1 MTGTISDTERLFAA
15 ENVVLDSDDAYEL
28 HLEYYRRGWSDGLP
42 VIPATPARVRAM
54 LEYAPAGWR
63 LDPRLPPAQ
72 GIATA
77 EALAIQA
84 VMAGCQPKQFPVV
97 LAAIEAMS
105 DPIFNLTT
113 VQATTHSVAPFLVV
127 NGPKRDELEFYG
139 GPGCLGPGSQ
149 ANATVGRAVRL
160 ALLNIGGGVP
170 GVGDKASQGHPGKY
184 TYCIAENEE
193 ANPWEPLHIERGFD
207 ATTSTVTVFG
217 AGAPVNVNNHVGKT
231 AVHILDTFADA
242 MVTIGGTV
250 MHRRAYGKEGHDQ
263 TGEFIV
269 LFAPEHAATIA
280 ADGWS
285 KDDVQRYLFEHARI
299 PTELMPKTGM
309 WGMHEAPRWMQL
321 DRPGWKVPVVASP
334 ECFVVIVA
342 GGEGKHSSCIPT
354 HGSSTHSVTV
364 AFDRPGIEEGRR

>member
-1 MTGTISDTERLFAA
+1 MTNTSVDPLGPVFEA
-15 ENVVLDSDDAYEL
+15 EQVVLDTDDPYLL
-28 HLEYYRRGWSDGLP
+28 HLEYVRRGWSDGLP
-42 VIPATPARVRAM
+42 VIPATPDRVRAM
-54 LEYAPAGWR
+54 LEFAPHGWSA
-63 LDPRLPPAQ
+63 DPRIPPAQ
-72 GIATA
+72 GVATA

-84 VMAGCQPKQFPVV
+84 VMAGCQPSQFPVL
-97 LAAIEAMS
+97 LAAVEAMS
-105 DPIFNLTT
+105 DPSFNLTA

-127 NGPKRDELEFYG
+127 NGPRGRELGFSG

-160 ALLNIGGGVP
+160 ALLNIGGGRP

-184 TYCIAENEE
+184 TYCIAENEAE
-193 ANPWEPLHIERGFD
+193 NPWAALHVERGYAPD
-207 ATTSTVTVFG
+207 DSTVTVFG
-217 AGAPVNVNNHVGKT
+217 AGAPVNVNNHVGTT
-231 AVHILDTFADA
+231 ATHILDTFADA

-250 MHRRAYGKEGHDQ
+250 MHRRAYGKDGQDQ
-263 TGEFIV
+263 TGEYIV

-280 ADGWS
+280 ADGWT

-299 PTELMPKTGM
+299 PTERMPQTGM

-321 DRPGWKVPVVASP
+321 DRPGWAVPVVARP
-334 ECFVVIVA
+334 DCFVIIVA

-364 AFDRPGIEEGRR
+364 RWA